1 MTSSAS
7 FMQLCCKKMRPLFLL
22 GILAAT
28 TTGCVE
34 LTYFPDPATGTK
46 VQATVTS
53 REPGPVLY
61 QRTGTRLVTNPT
73 SLVSHRRRSYAVYA
87 PLCAAPCSIEV
98 DPGSPLY
105 VSGGGITPSQLF
117 MLDPKQSAV
126 SLAVRPGSWAQTVL
140 GLTGVLGGWAAFGV
154 GSFLAFG
161 GALSGQ
167 RDWIVPGVVTLGAG
181 VGTMILGAI
190 LLATGSTSVRAS
202 PRTTAALTLGTIPW

>member
-1 MTSSAS
+1 
-7 FMQLCCKKMRPLFLL
+7 MRPLLFL

-73 SLVSHRRRSYAVYA
+73 SLVSHRRRTYAVYA
-87 PLCAAPCSIEV
+87 PLCAAPCSIEI

-105 VSGGGITPSQLF
+105 VSGDGITPSPLF
-117 MLDPKQSAV
+117 KLDPKEGAV
-126 SLAVRPGSWAQTVL
+126 SVDVKPGPWAQSVL
-140 GLTGVLGGWAAFGV
+140 GLSGVFGGWAAFGV

-181 VGTMILGAI
+181 VGAMIVGAI
-190 LLATGSTSVRAS
+190 LLATGSTNVRVS
-202 PRTTAALTLGTIPW
+202 PRTTGALTPGTIPW